1 MKKIWQVI
9 SYLNFRLKAK
19 TRFGVHSPF
28 VFDLVENVFRD
39 KKRYKEYK
47 ELNRIRRK
55 FLKRT
60 DKVEI
65 SDFGA
70 SSGGK
75 DFVVRVKTV
84 GNVVKKSSHT
94 KKELE
99 LLFRLSRYFKPKT
112 ILEFGTSV
120 GLSSIYLGKGYPE
133 TKLVT
138 MEASM
143 GLAMIAND
151 NISKRGL
158 SVDVEIGEFDAILNQ
173 VVERVDNLDMVFFDG
188 NHRRKPTLKYFN
200 KCIEKANENSVFMF
214 DDIHWSSGMQKA
226 WNKIK
231 ADKRV
236 SLTIDLYWVGLVF
249 FKEGVAKQD
258 FVIRY

>member
-1 MKKIWQVI
+1 MKMMWQVI
-9 SYLNFRLKAK
+9 SYLNYRLKAK
-19 TRFGVHSPF
+19 TRFSVHSPF
-28 VFDLVENVFRD
+28 VFDLVEKVLRD
-39 KKRYKEYK
+39 KTRYKEYK

-55 FLKRT
+55 FLKRD

-70 SSGGK
+70 SAGGK
-75 DFVVRVKTV
+75 DYIVRVKTV
-84 GNVVKKSSHT
+84 GKVVKKSSHS

-99 LLFRLSRYFKPKT
+99 LLFRLARYFEPKT

-138 MEASM
+138 MEGSM
-143 GLAMIAND
+143 GLAMIASD
-151 NISKRGL
+151 NINKRGIT
-158 SVDVEIGEFDAILNQ
+158 VDVEIGEFDAILDQIVNK
-173 VVERVDNLDMVFFDG
+173 VDVLDMVFFDG
-188 NHRRKPTLKYFN
+188 NHRKKPTLRYFN
-200 KCIEKANENSVFMF
+200 KCIEKVSENSVFMF
-214 DDIHWSSGMQKA
+214 DDIHWSAGMQSA
-226 WNKIK
+226 WKKIK